1 MLSDLVMVLA
11 LYPRSALMYSY
22 LLLKKLMAPEF
33 NPNFA
38 ITATRRS
45 DNLLEITVSHAR
57 RWLLNTDILSA
68 SVRGKMEGRYRNLD
82 EAAGGTGGMEM
93 LKLPCGR

>member
-1 MLSDLVMVLA
+1 MLLDLVILLA

-33 NPNFA
+33 NPNFT

-45 DNLLEITVSHAR
+45 DNLSAITVFHSR
-57 RWLLNTDILSA
+57 RWPLNTEILSA
-68 SVRGKMEGRYRNLD
+68 SVRGKMEGRYCNFD
-82 EAAGGTGGMEM
+82 EAGGGTGGMEM
-93 LKLPCGR
+93 LKLPCGC